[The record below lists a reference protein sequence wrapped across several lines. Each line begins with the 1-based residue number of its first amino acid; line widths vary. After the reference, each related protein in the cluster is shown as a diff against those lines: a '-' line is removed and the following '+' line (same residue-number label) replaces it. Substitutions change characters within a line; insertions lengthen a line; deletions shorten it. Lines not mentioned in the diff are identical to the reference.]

1 MSPASP
7 PAEPV
12 PRIAVLPDEIAG
24 RIAAGE
30 VIERPASVVKELI
43 ENALDAGAR
52 RIEVLIEGGGLELIR
67 VSDDGS
73 GIPADQLE
81 LAFARH
87 GTSKLRS
94 DDDLRRLGTLGF
106 RGEALP
112 SIAAAAFVTC
122 QTRSSWDPLGVQACF
137 EAGRLLRREP
147 LARQPGTTVTVEEL
161 FAALPVRRRFLRA
174 RSTEAGQCAQVA
186 SHLALARP
194 EVALRL
200 VVDGR
205 TAFQTAGDG
214 DLRAAALAVRGAAFA
229 RDAADLGPLDLT
241 DRSGALLAR
250 VSGLLGPPRDQRAAR
265 SGLSIFVNGRWVQNR
280 SLAHA
285 VEEGYRTAVRTGR
298 HPVAIVFVSVPL
310 EGVDVNVH
318 PAKGEVRLLAE
329 REIHA
334 GLQRAVTAALPRLQ
348 HSWSEQGPLDERPGL
363 DLGVEGL
370 RILGQAGGT
379 YIVAEG
385 AQGLYLVD
393 QHAAHE
399 RVLLEQ
405 LRAGAGQPAARQQL
419 LAPEVVE
426 VPLLAGLEPDQLS
439 ALLETLGFEAQPF
452 GPASVLIRA
461 LPAVLAE
468 RQALGGLREA
478 FAALAEA
485 PPSADWRERLSLEL
499 ACKTA
504 VKSGDRLS
512 PDEMQALLRRLGEA
526 ELAQHCAHG
535 RPTSIL
541 LSHRQ
546 LARRFGRE

>member
-1 MSPASP
+1 MNQPSPA
-7 PAEPV
+7 AEPR
-12 PRIAVLPDEIAG
+12 PRIAVLPAEIAG

-52 RIEVLIEGGGLELIR
+52 RIEVLVEGGGLELIR

-73 GIPADQLE
+73 GIPADQVE

-94 DDDLRRLGTLGF
+94 DDDLHQVETLGF

-112 SIAAAAFVTC
+112 SIAAAAYVTC
-122 QTRSSWDPLGVQACF
+122 QTRSIWDSLGVQASF
-137 EAGRLLRREP
+137 EGGRLARREP
-147 LARQPGTTVTVEEL
+147 LARQPGTSITVEEL

-174 RSTEAGQCAQVA
+174 RSTEAGQCAQVV

-194 EVALRL
+194 DVALRL
-200 VVDGR
+200 VIDGR
-205 TAFQTAGDG
+205 PSFQTAGDG

-229 RDAADLGPLDLT
+229 RDAAELGPLDLT
-241 DRSGALLAR
+241 DRSGAPLAR
-250 VSGLLGPPRDQRAAR
+250 VSGLLGPPREQRAAR

-298 HPVAIVFVSVPL
+298 HPVAVVFVTVPL
-310 EGVDVNVH
+310 DGVDVNVH
-318 PAKGEVRLLAE
+318 PAKGEVRLQAE
-329 REIHA
+329 REIHT
-334 GLQRAVTAALPRLQ
+334 GLQRAVSLALPRLQ
-348 HSWSEQGPLDERPGL
+348 QAWSGDEPAEPGPTL
-363 DLGVEGL
+363 DLGSDDFRV
-370 RILGQAGGT
+370 LGQAGGT

-399 RVLLEQ
+399 RVLLEE
-405 LRAGAGQPAARQQL
+405 LRARGRQAAARQQL
-419 LAPEVVE
+419 LSPEVLDL
-426 VPLLAGLEPDQLS
+426 PAQAGLEPGELCE
-439 ALLETLGFEAQPF
+439 LLESLAFDAEPF
-452 GPASVLIRA
+452 GTTSILIRA

-468 RQALGGLREA
+468 RQALVGLQEA

-485 PPSADWRERLSLEL
+485 PPAADWRERLSLEL

-504 VKSGDRLS
+504 VRAGDRLS
-512 PDEMQALLRRLGEA
+512 PEEMLALLRRLGEA
-526 ELAQHCAHG
+526 QLAAHCAHG

-546 LARRFGRE
+546 LARQFGRE